1 MTTTG
6 QWILLWNR
14 FFEILK
20 LNSLEV
26 KKSCLQAI
34 RILSRDKTYL
44 NETIKDEQF
53 ECLLD
58 HANIGVTNK
67 QSDNVIIAEAL
78 KVLCNIVFQSP
89 KCQELCSKNTAV
101 EGILRRLRTYR
112 DNNVDYDIKFFDM
125 NLLFLITA
133 LTPNIR
139 LKVKD
144 DCDGLIYLVET
155 LDMLMKGE
163 TGKFSS
169 FDVRFI
175 NEILKILFN
184 ITVTNPMSFE
194 SEDDEQ
200 QLKRLTMIVHDL
212 LHFETE
218 NEDSKEDYHS
228 NIINLLTNIPVIC
241 YMDLVPQTDEE
252 SSSGCFERRDMRTID
267 TFVDFLE
274 LRLENIF
281 GHESSKDYELIPPV
295 VSVLIK
301 SVRCSSVIR
310 RYVKKRVLPPIMKEE
325 LMRKPE
331 EGTTLRNRLCKLL
344 TYPSTQISDLVAE
357 LLFLLCKE
365 NVGKMIKYTGY
376 GNAAGLFANRGLL
389 GRNVNGIN
397 QNDSSDS
404 EDSDTE
410 DYKSL
415 EHSINPVVGCFEHP
429 KINPF
434 EGMSQE
440 QVKNK

>member
-1 MTTTG
+1 M
-6 QWILLWNR
+6 
-14 FFEILK
+14 
-20 LNSLEV
+20 
-26 KKSCLQAI
+26 KKPCLQAI

-53 ECLLD
+53 ECLLEL
-58 HANIGVTNK
+58 ANIGVNDRE
-67 QSDNVIIAEAL
+67 SDNIIIAEAL
-78 KVLCNIVFQSP
+78 KVLCNLVFQSP
-89 KCQELCSKNTAV
+89 KSQELCSKNTAI

-112 DNNVDYDIKFFDM
+112 TNNVDYDIKFFDM

-139 LKVKD
+139 SKVKN
-144 DCDGLIYLVET
+144 DCDGIIYLMET

-163 TGKFSS
+163 TGKFSNC
-169 FDVRFI
+169 DVRLI

-184 ITVTNPMSFE
+184 ITVTNSPTLE
-194 SEDDEQ
+194 NDEVEQ
-200 QLKRLTMIVHDL
+200 QLKRLTLIVHDL
-212 LHFETE
+212 LLFETE
-218 NEDSKEDYHS
+218 NADSSEDYHS
-228 NIINLLTNIPVIC
+228 NIINLLTNIPVNC
-241 YMDLVPQTDEE
+241 YMDLVPQVDVEASE
-252 SSSGCFERRDMRTID
+252 NFERRDMKTID
-267 TFVDFLE
+267 IFIDFLE
-274 LRLENIF
+274 LKLKNIF
-281 GHESSKDYELIPPV
+281 EPKSSKDYEQIPPV

-310 RYVKKRVLPPIMKEE
+310 RYVKKRILPPIATEDV
-325 LMRKPE
+325 MRKPE
-331 EGTTLRNRLCKLL
+331 EGSTLRNRLCKLL

-389 GRNVNGIN
+389 GRTANNRN
-397 QNDSSDS
+397 YSSDS

-410 DYKSL
+410 EYKSL
-415 EHSINPVVGCFEHP
+415 QHSINPVVGCFEHP

-434 EGMSQE
+434 QGMSEE
-440 QVKNK
+440 QVI